1 MEALFTSLGVVAV
14 AEIGDRTQL
23 LALLLATQFRRPI
36 PVICGILVA
45 TVANHAMAALAGEWV
60 GHLLSPAIL
69 KWVLGLSF
77 AGMAVWT
84 LIPDKLDRAQAV
96 APRRGA
102 FVTTLFAF
110 FLCEMGDKTQIAT
123 AALAARFNVLLP
135 VIAGTTTG
143 MLIANVPAVLFGHYA
158 GHRINAARIRYVA
171 AAIFAAEAALTL
183 TGYSF
188 P

>member
-1 MEALFTSLGVVAV
+1 MARAAIGSAIPSLARPLASVSSPGPGGGCRRHWSALRSARRTHVEALFTSLGVVAV

-77 AGMAVWT
+77 AGMAVGRT
-84 LIPDKLDRAQAV
+84 SPISSTALKRSH
-96 APRRGA
+96 RGA
-102 FVTTLFAF
+102 APSSPLSSPSFSARW
-110 FLCEMGDKTQIAT
+110 AT
-123 AALAARFNVLLP
+123 RRKSQLP
-135 VIAGTTTG
+135 LSPLVSTCCC
-143 MLIANVPAVLFGHYA
+143 
-158 GHRINAARIRYVA
+158 R
-171 AAIFAAEAALTL
+171 
-183 TGYSF
+183 
-188 P
+188 

>member
-1 MEALFTSLGVVAV
+1 MEALLTSLGVVAV

-23 LALLLATQFRRPI
+23 LALLLATQFRRPV

-45 TVANHAMAALAGEWV
+45 TLANHAGAALAGEWV
-60 GHLLSPAIL
+60 GQLLSPAML
-69 KWVLGLSF
+69 KGVLGLSF

-84 LIPDKLDRAQAV
+84 LIPDKLERAQV
-96 APRRGA
+96 VVTKRGA
-102 FVTTLFAF
+102 FVATVFAF

-123 AALAARFNVLLP
+123 AALAARFDVLLP

-158 GHRINAARIRYVA
+158 GHSINPARIRYIA
-171 AAIFAAEAALTL
+171 AGIFAAEAVLTL